1 MRIAGYILLTL
12 GFLWLAIWC
21 AGSAAAVARSVG
33 IENFT
38 KYPSSS
44 TYSGTEVCNAMRS
57 VLDECA
63 ENAHGVML
71 PTTLMLVGGILLDVS
86 GRRFASRSLHKKGSE
101 EPSRQDKATG
111 KQC

>member
-1 MRIAGYILLTL
+1 MRAIGYILLIL

-33 IENFT
+33 IENFK
-38 KYPSSS
+38 KYPPSG

-63 ENAHGVML
+63 QNAHGIML
-71 PTTLMLVGGILLDVS
+71 PTTLMLVGGVLLDI
-86 GRRFASRSLHKKGSE
+86 AA
-101 EPSRQDKATG
+101 RQSAKRIKQNDKSP
-111 KQC
+111 